1 MTKYTHF
8 VITLLICLI
17 FGVYD
22 VNADTYN
29 ASYDITYSTNE
40 NRLFNLAVNN
50 DLKVQDDL
58 IIFRTDNYN
67 YYAIYS
73 NNSNLNGNS
82 LTFTNATVIHY
93 YRYDNYNSTWYFD
106 KRTDSQAI
114 VNLSA
119 YSLGNIKG
127 SSYILNFND
136 LQDYTYRYY
145 SILLLMLLGILL
157 FFRCF
162 RK

>member
-1 MTKYTHF
+1 MGNSAYLI
-8 VITLLICLI
+8 ITLLICFL

-22 VNADTYN
+22 VNADIYN

-50 DLKVQDDL
+50 DLKVQDKI

-67 YYAIYS
+67 YYAIYGS
-73 NNSNLNGNS
+73 KSVLNGNTLS
-82 LTFTNATVIHY
+82 FTNAIVLHY
-93 YRYDNYNSTWYFD
+93 YRYDNYNSTWNFD
-106 KRTDSQAI
+106 KKIDPNVTI
-114 VNLSA
+114 NLSN
-119 YSLGNIKG
+119 YSLGNVKD

-145 SILLLMLLGILL
+145 SILLFMLLGIFL